1 MSEKRWCNTEND
13 LGGEGHYA
21 HETSFEWI
29 KFRGDPRVWC
39 SNCVQ
44 EARELMEKEEENDI

>member
-29 KFRGDPRVWC
+29 EFRGDLKLWC
-39 SNCVQ
+39 SNCIQ
-44 EARELMEKEEENDI
+44 QAREIMENEEGEN